1 MKFCNSRMFPGQVY
15 RTSASIVSE
24 GMSAITESLELLFLQ
39 DAQQFRLK
47 LQRDVADF
55 VKKERAL
62 VRELKAA
69 RLFVRP
75 LR

>member
-24 GMSAITESLELLFLQ
+24 GMSAITESLELLFL
-39 DAQQFRLK
+39 
-47 LQRDVADF
+47 DVADF

-69 RLFVRP
+69 RLFCATAPVNAP
-75 LR
+75 FS

>member
-1 MKFCNSRMFPGQVY
+1 VRMV
-15 RTSASIVSE
+15 A
-24 GMSAITESLELLFLQ
+24 TESLELLFLQ

-69 RLFVRP
+69 RLFCATAPVNAAFS
-75 LR
+75 

>member
-1 MKFCNSRMFPGQVY
+1 MRRCDEPDVNLVRMV
-15 RTSASIVSE
+15 A
-24 GMSAITESLELLFLQ
+24 TESLELLFLQ

-55 VKKERAL
+55 VKKERAP

-69 RLFVRP
+69 RLLWRP
-75 LR
+75 GGFASCLAEALR